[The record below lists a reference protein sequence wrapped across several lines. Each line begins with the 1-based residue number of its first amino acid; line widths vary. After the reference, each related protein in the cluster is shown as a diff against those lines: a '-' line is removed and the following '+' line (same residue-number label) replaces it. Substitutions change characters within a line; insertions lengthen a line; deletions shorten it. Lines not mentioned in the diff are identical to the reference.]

1 VSILPLHASPTAL
14 LDRLRA
20 GDADALAELFARH
33 GERAYATAYRLTCS
47 VDDARDVVQDVWVA
61 LPEAAATYEGR
72 GSFEGWLN
80 RIVVRTA
87 LLRLRSARRRRETSL
102 PDDDTSPATPSAPR
116 ADAPDAV
123 LDRMAIEQALAALP
137 EHLRAVFVLREVEG
151 YTHAEI
157 AELLGLRKGTSEVH
171 LFRARQRLRALLRGS
186 L

>member
-1 VSILPLHASPTAL
+1 MSILPLHDSPTAL

-20 GDADALAELFARH
+20 GDADALTQLFARH

-61 LPEAAATYEGR
+61 LPDASVTYEGR

-80 RIVVRTA
+80 RLVVRTA
-87 LLRLRSARRRRETSL
+87 LMRLRSAKRRRESAL
-102 PDDDTSPATPSAPR
+102 PDDASTDAPQAAR
-116 ADAPDAV
+116 RDAPDAI

-151 YTHAEI
+151 YSHAEI
-157 AELLGLRKGTSEVH
+157 AEVLGLRKGTSEVH
-171 LFRARQRLRALLRGS
+171 LFRARQQLRALLRGS
-186 L
+186 V

>member
-1 VSILPLHASPTAL
+1 VSILPLHASPIAL

-47 VDDARDVVQDVWVA
+47 ADDARDVVQDVWVA
-61 LPEAAATYEGR
+61 LPEAVATFEGR
-72 GSFEGWLN
+72 GSFEGWLH
-80 RIVVRTA
+80 RVVVRTA
-87 LLRLRSARRRRETSL
+87 LARLRSQERRRETAL
-102 PDDDTSPATPSAPR
+102 PDDDAVGAPSTPR
-116 ADAPDAV
+116 IDAPDAV

-151 YTHAEI
+151 YSHAEI
-157 AELLGLRKGTSEVH
+157 AELLGLRRGTSEVH

-186 L
+186 V

>member
-1 VSILPLHASPTAL
+1 VSILSLHASPTAL
-14 LDRLRA
+14 LDRVRA
-20 GDADALAELFARH
+20 GDADALTELFARH

-61 LPEAAATYEGR
+61 LPEASASFEGR
-72 GSFEGWLN
+72 GSFDGWLH
-80 RIVVRTA
+80 RLVVRTA
-87 LLRLRSARRRRETSL
+87 LMRLRSARRRRETTL
-102 PDDDTSPATPSAPR
+102 PDDDVGAPSAPPGE
-116 ADAPDAV
+116 APDAV

-157 AELLGLRKGTSEVH
+157 AELLGLRRGTSEVH

-186 L
+186 V